1 MARDKVTSY
10 IACVRVV
17 AAIDPDV
24 TRVPPHGIAV
34 VTKPSD
40 CTNVRIGWSLVES
53 TAVAAMP
60 IVRQVAWRTSSDLD
74 RDYKGDSGQLD
85 GSRMNSLGLSL
96 SPKPRDTAPVP
107 ESNHCVRRA
116 DQGQGNRDP
125 ERKNRIVETHL
136 REGMQMNSNA
146 KYHG

>member
-17 AAIDPDV
+17 AAVDPDV
-24 TRVPPHGIAV
+24 ARVHPHGIAV
-34 VTKPSD
+34 VTKQSD

-53 TAVAAMP
+53 TAVAAIP
-60 IVRQVAWRTSSDLD
+60 IVRHVAWRTSSDVD
-74 RDYKGDSGQLD
+74 RDFKGDSGQLD
-85 GSRMNSLGLSL
+85 GNRVDSLGLSL
-96 SPKPRDTAPVP
+96 SPKPPDTAPVP

-125 ERKNRIVETHL
+125 ERKSRIVETHL
-136 REGMQMNSNA
+136 REGTQMKSDA
-146 KYHG
+146 KHHG